1 MENFIEEKLI
11 GYSAMKRMYIY
22 GLVVIVIAL
31 SSFTVADHYF
41 EISRNIDVFTALYKD
56 INASYVDDA
65 NPSKLMRTCIDGMLK
80 TLDPFTNYISES
92 QIETYRIQNSEK
104 LVGIGIRFQLQDSVP
119 VVTDLIKD
127 LPADKADIQIGDII
141 TALDG
146 KTTIG
151 KTYDE
156 VSQALRGQTGTNVS
170 VSLKTINGQSKE
182 ITLARQEF
190 QETNVPFYGMLTKNI
205 GCINLKIFNPNAGKD
220 VKEAYEKL
228 KKENSDL
235 KGIIL
240 DLRGNPGGLLAEA
253 VNVVNVFVDKNK
265 LVVTTKGRV
274 SEWNSTFKT
283 LNDPTD
289 TKIPVVVITDNKSA
303 SASEIVSGCIQDYDR
318 GVVIGQRT
326 YGKGLVQV
334 TKNLSYNTM
343 LKVTTAKYYIPSG
356 RCIQAILYAEHNE
369 DGSVK
374 RVPDSLKKEFKTAA
388 GRRVWD
394 GGGIDP
400 DLPLIKGATNPVVQ
414 SLQAQHVLFDF
425 ATQYKTDHATI
436 LPAAQF
442 HLSDADYDAFIV
454 FALKKKF
461 SYKTECDK
469 LLEKLKDAAKEEKYY
484 DAVKA
489 QYQDIVKKLEADK
502 QTALSRNKKEV
513 ISLLENEIC
522 GRYYYLNGKIE
533 KSLEND
539 PLAIKAIELLNNPQ
553 GEYNDLL
560 SKK

>member
-489 QYQDIVKKLEADK
+489 QYEDIVKKLEADK